1 METIRIP
8 ENQRY
13 LEKAQQ
19 NTVAFLE
26 GTFKMTQEDITR
38 LVDANLYSDEEQDFI
53 KLVCERRG
61 WEYEEN

>member
-1 METIRIP
+1 
-8 ENQRY
+8 
-13 LEKAQQ
+13 
-19 NTVAFLE
+19 
-26 GTFKMTQEDITR
+26 MTQEDITR